1 MKTWWIAGAAM
12 AVLLGPASAVYA
24 QSAESLLVPGV
35 GVEND
40 VPGAHELPDP
50 DLIYKVV
57 FDVVAAAPALGDLN
71 PGLVGAARYL
81 NTLAKYGVPADH
93 RQIAVVLHRGAA
105 EVILDNAAF
114 KTRNDGHDNP
124 NITLIQNMKKAGVD
138 LRVCGQAVL
147 AREMDPETILPE
159 IQVDLWA
166 LTTLT
171 TLELQGYVRVGR

>member
-1 MKTWWIAGAAM
+1 MKIWWMAAAAI
-12 AVLLGPASAVYA
+12 AVLLGPAGAASA
-24 QSAESLLVPGV
+24 QSPGPLLVPGV

-50 DLIYKVV
+50 DLTYKVV
-57 FDVVAAAPALGDLN
+57 FDVVAAAPAVGDRN

-81 NTLAKYGVPADH
+81 NTLAKYGVPAER

-105 EVILDNAAF
+105 ELILDDAAF
-114 KTRNDGHDNP
+114 SMRNDGHDNP
-124 NITLIQNMKKAGVD
+124 NIALIQDMKKAGVD

-171 TLELQGYVRVGR
+171 TLELQGYVRVGP